1 MWMTFA
7 GIVQFMRA
15 CFTHELLLFCAVP
28 ASLQLADVKVGQA
41 PRPKAKLELR
51 PGLGLGQSA
60 SHIAWKLFIKALNW
74 SVLLSTG
81 RTNDVTMV
89 KKGNMTSYRSRVF
102 SVTSAEIF

>member
-1 MWMTFA
+1 MWTTVA

-15 CFTHELLLFCAVP
+15 CFTQELLFCSAP
-28 ASLQLADVKVGQA
+28 ASLQFADIKVGQA
-41 PRPKAKLELR
+41 PRPKAELEVR

-60 SHIAWKLFIKALNW
+60 SHSVLKWFIKVRNL

-89 KKGNMTSYRSRVF
+89 TERQY
-102 SVTSAEIF
+102 ELL